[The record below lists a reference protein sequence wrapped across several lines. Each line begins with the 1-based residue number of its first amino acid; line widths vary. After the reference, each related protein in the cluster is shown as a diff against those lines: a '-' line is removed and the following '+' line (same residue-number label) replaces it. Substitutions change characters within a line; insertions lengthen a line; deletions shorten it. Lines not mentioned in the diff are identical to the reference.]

1 MYIYIRIYIYTCQYT
16 CTCNYIHTYTGFHT
30 GFFLRGG
37 KLGLGHHCQ
46 YLVVDFAEL
55 LKITIELAVPFST
68 LISKWNEQS

>member
-1 MYIYIRIYIYTCQYT
+1 MHKVYAKYYIS
-16 CTCNYIHTYTGFHT
+16 GFHT